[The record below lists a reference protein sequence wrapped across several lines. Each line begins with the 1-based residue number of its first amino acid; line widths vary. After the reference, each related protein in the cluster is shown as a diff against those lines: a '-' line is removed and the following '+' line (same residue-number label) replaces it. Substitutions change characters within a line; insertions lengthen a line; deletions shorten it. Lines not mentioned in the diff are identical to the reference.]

1 VVLVGCVG
9 IAPLQSYNVRMRA
22 SAKNATRVDD
32 HHGRHH
38 VYAMET
44 TGLLI
49 IAIVLLIVTLIRYWD
64 AIHWSLR

>member
-1 VVLVGCVG
+1 VP
-9 IAPLQSYNVRMRA
+9 ISP
-22 SAKNATRVDD
+22 KNEPRVEE

-38 VYAMET
+38 VYSLET

-49 IAIVLLIVTLIRYWD
+49 IAVVLLIVTLIRYWQ